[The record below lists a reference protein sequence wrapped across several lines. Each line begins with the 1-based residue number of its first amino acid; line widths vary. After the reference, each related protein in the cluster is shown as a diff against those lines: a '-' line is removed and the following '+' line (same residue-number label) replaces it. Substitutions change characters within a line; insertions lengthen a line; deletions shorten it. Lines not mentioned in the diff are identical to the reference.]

1 MKDQVKLLRDCR
13 NNDIPAVVF
22 QGDDKC
28 AIEILEAAKEIYKKN
43 GCSTEFL
50 YDWQLL
56 VNDFK
61 GYQAESPDSVK
72 LPGISPTETELIR
85 EEMERLSK
93 ANDGS
98 IEDTIPDLV

>member
-1 MKDQVKLLRDCR
+1 MKDQCKLLRDCR

-28 AIEILEAAKEIYKKN
+28 AIEILEAAKEIYRKN
-43 GCSTEFL
+43 GCTIEFL

-61 GYQAESPDSVK
+61 AYQAESPDTVK
-72 LPGISPTETELIR
+72 LPGITLTETELIR
-85 EEMERLSK
+85 EEMDRIK
-93 ANDGS
+93 TDNGS
-98 IEDTIPDLV
+98 VEDPIPDLA